1 MRKSSIRAVLF
12 VSTAALLLSTA
23 ANAVAATPVKTDTVS
38 LSIKSDTEHGK
49 KGTDGKWHDAYLPA
63 SASVHAGDRVV
74 VTIRNYD
81 SAPHTFTIAKLGINV
96 VIKGGSAAHP
106 LVKTFSFR
114 APAAGT
120 YTWQCVDG
128 CDPWAM
134 THLGYMKGR
143 LTVRA

>member
-1 MRKSSIRAVLF
+1 
-12 VSTAALLLSTA
+12 
-23 ANAVAATPVKTDTVS
+23 
-38 LSIKSDTEHGK
+38 
-49 KGTDGKWHDAYLPA
+49 
-63 SASVHAGDRVV
+63 
-74 VTIRNYD
+74 VT
-81 SAPHTFTIAKLGINV
+81 
-96 VIKGGSAAHP
+96 
-106 LVKTFSFR
+106 TFSFA